1 MLPAARRRAHARTH
15 AAHDWLG
22 SRHEATHCH
31 RPSLRPDGS
40 NLQGFGKSLKTKA
53 EDLIEGKVTAP
64 VIRAL
69 MALGAAGDAERQRWL
84 WGQFGVPDSEREITR
99 DCPRL
104 PEITRGRRA
113 GQRA

>member
-1 MLPAARRRAHARTH
+1 MEDGPTRTH
-15 AAHDWLG
+15 TLHTTG
-22 SRHEATHCH
+22 SGADTRPHTATV
-31 RPSLRPDGS
+31 SLRPDGS